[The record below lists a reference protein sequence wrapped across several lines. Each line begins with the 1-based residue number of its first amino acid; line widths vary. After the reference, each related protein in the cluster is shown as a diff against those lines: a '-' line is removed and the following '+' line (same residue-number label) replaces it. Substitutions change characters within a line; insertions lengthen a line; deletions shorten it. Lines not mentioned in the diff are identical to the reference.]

1 MKMKVFIDSR
11 INSFID
17 GLSEDLQVDAWEYIK
32 LLEDNGFALFPPV
45 LKKLSGYRLWE
56 LRPQN
61 VRLLL
66 GKTTSGAVVVVG
78 FLKTKNQTPLRHIRL
93 ALQRLKLWQTK

>member
-11 INSFID
+11 ISSFID
-17 GLSEDLQVDAWEYIK
+17 GLSKEIQVDVWEYIK
-32 LLEDNGFALFPPV
+32 LLEDNGFTLFPPV
-45 LKKLSGYRLWE
+45 LKKLSGYKLWE

-66 GKTTSGAVVVVG
+66 GKIKNGAVVVVG
-78 FLKTKNQTPLRHIRL
+78 FCKTTNRTPQRHIKL
-93 ALQRLKLWQTK
+93 ALERLKLWQTK

>member
-66 GKTTSGAVVVVG
+66 GKIKDGVVVVVG
-78 FLKTKNQTPLRHIRL
+78 FYKTTNQTPQRHIKL
-93 ALQRLKLWQTK
+93 ALERMKLWQTK

>member
-1 MKMKVFIDSR
+1 MKVFVDSR
-11 INSFID
+11 TRSFID
-17 GLSEDLQVDAWEYIK
+17 GLSEELQADVWEYIK

-45 LKKLSGYRLWE
+45 LKKLSGYKLWE

-66 GKTTSGAVVVVG
+66 GKTTGGAVVVVG

-93 ALQRLKLWQTK
+93 ALQRFKLWQTK